1 MKYQKLLSLTRQA
14 VDTYQMIDEGDH
26 IAVGISGGKDS
37 LTLLCALYGLKRFY
51 PKSFDLTAITVNLG
65 FQNLDL
71 EPIKRMCRTFEIPYK
86 IVDTQIARIIF
97 EERRENNPCSLC
109 AKMRKGALNAAIKEL
124 GCNKIAYAH
133 HKDDVI
139 ETMLLSLLYEGRF
152 YSFPPKTYLDQMD
165 LTVIRPLFFVD
176 EADVIGFWHKY
187 QLPVAK
193 SPCPADGHT
202 RREYSKQLL
211 RQLNLEN
218 PGVKNRMFTAI
229 LNAELSDWPDRI
241 ILTATDGKRKI
252 FSLLSAFVV
261 FGKTGHFVVDPE
273 RIQQQ
278 IVRLADFFFGRT
290 MIIRAACLDRCSAFH
305 LLDQIGFC
313 MDRFTKFCICRSNAV
328 RFVGITAAKLCQ
340 KVLSGAFFAS

>member
-14 VDTYQMIDEGDH
+14 VDTYQMIAEGDH

-71 EPIKRMCRTFEIPYK
+71 EPIKRMCRTLEIPYK

-165 LTVIRPLFFVD
+165 LTVIRPLILAEEKEVKQAVRRENFP
-176 EADVIGFWHKY
+176 IIKSSC
-187 QLPVAK
+187 PV
-193 SPCPADGHT
+193 DGHT
-202 RREYSKQLL
+202 EREWAKQWVREMEHQKRDIKSQIFGAMRR
-211 RQLNLEN
+211 
-218 PGVKNRMFTAI
+218 AHI
-229 LNAELSDWPDRI
+229 SDW
-241 ILTATDGKRKI
+241 
-252 FSLLSAFVV
+252 
-261 FGKTGHFVVDPE
+261 
-273 RIQQQ
+273 
-278 IVRLADFFFGRT
+278 
-290 MIIRAACLDRCSAFH
+290 
-305 LLDQIGFC
+305 
-313 MDRFTKFCICRSNAV
+313 
-328 RFVGITAAKLCQ
+328 
-340 KVLSGAFFAS
+340 

>member
-133 HKDDVI
+133 HKDDG
-139 ETMLLSLLYEGRF
+139 TF
-152 YSFPPKTYLDQMD
+152 
-165 LTVIRPLFFVD
+165 
-176 EADVIGFWHKY
+176 
-187 QLPVAK
+187 
-193 SPCPADGHT
+193 
-202 RREYSKQLL
+202 
-211 RQLNLEN
+211 
-218 PGVKNRMFTAI
+218 
-229 LNAELSDWPDRI
+229 
-241 ILTATDGKRKI
+241 
-252 FSLLSAFVV
+252 
-261 FGKTGHFVVDPE
+261 
-273 RIQQQ
+273 
-278 IVRLADFFFGRT
+278 
-290 MIIRAACLDRCSAFH
+290 
-305 LLDQIGFC
+305 
-313 MDRFTKFCICRSNAV
+313 
-328 RFVGITAAKLCQ
+328 
-340 KVLSGAFFAS
+340 